1 MEGGS
6 PGVFLTDFPVVA
18 SAFGVAN
25 VYQHDWDDG
34 KELSEEEEQK
44 NTLALLVLR
53 QYLTERVLNVIM
65 VGQPRLASTVYKT
78 LKTIFLCNDART
90 KVQVT
95 KELHG
100 CEMGVGESLVD
111 FIGRINGLMEE
122 AERLGEVYSQP
133 ARMIMIATRLR
144 EPWRQM
150 ANDKMDRDKELTTIH
165 WCSI

>member
-1 MEGGS
+1 MEEKDNNQQVMGPQAERNSKLVPKFKYDGGN
-6 PGVFLTDFPVVA
+6 PGVFLRDFPVVA

-78 LKTIFLCNDART
+78 LKTIF
-90 KVQVT
+90 
-95 KELHG
+95 
-100 CEMGVGESLVD
+100 
-111 FIGRINGLMEE
+111 
-122 AERLGEVYSQP
+122 Y
-133 ARMIMIATRLR
+133 ATRW
-144 EPWRQM
+144 E
-150 ANDKMDRDKELTTIH
+150 
-165 WCSI
+165 

>member
-1 MEGGS
+1 MEEKDNNQQVMGPQAERNSKLVPKFKYDGGS
-6 PGVFLTDFPVVA
+6 PGVFLRDFLVVA

-25 VYQHDWDDG
+25 VYGHDWDDG

-100 CEMGVGESLVD
+100 CEME
-111 FIGRINGLMEE
+111 
-122 AERLGEVYSQP
+122 
-133 ARMIMIATRLR
+133 
-144 EPWRQM
+144 
-150 ANDKMDRDKELTTIH
+150 
-165 WCSI
+165 